1 MDIKYKLYP
10 YPVLTAGA
18 DDFVN
23 SSFSFETTVSRGIRE
38 IKFAFDMKLNNE
50 EILAMLEQGDAEY
63 LIHIEC
69 PVTGCRKIVKSD
81 TSFFTKRISESE
93 LNGKVSICA
102 FIVAK
107 KDIPAYINKNF
118 NTDYEGITFFVER
131 GGILAIGGQY
141 HLDVLKDTEE
151 LARIPSVFTIC
162 KYAADTDESM
172 RIDMDQQKITISLS
186 NKSFQNYKLLSGN
199 PSLFPVLHSMIII
212 PALIYVFET
221 MHREGIEEYEDRR
234 WFAAVAK
241 TLKRY
246 GLSLD
251 ETTLSNVDSYGLAQ
265 KLLEVPIDKALSA
278 IAMLDDG
285 EEETD

>member
-1 MDIKYKLYP
+1 MDIKNKLYP
-10 YPVLTAGA
+10 YPVLAAGT

-38 IKFAFDMKLNNE
+38 IKFTFAMKLSNE
-50 EILAMLEQGDAEY
+50 EILVMLEQGEAEY

-69 PVTGCRKIVKSD
+69 PVTGYRVIVKSD
-81 TSFFTKRISESE
+81 TSFFKKSISEKK
-93 LNGKVSICA
+93 LNGRVSICA

-107 KDIPAYINKNF
+107 RDIPAYINKDF
-118 NTDYEGITFFVER
+118 NAEYEGIAFPVDR

-151 LARIPSVFTIC
+151 LARISSVFTIC
-162 KYAADTDESM
+162 KYAANTDESM
-172 RIDMDQQKITISLS
+172 RIDMDQEKIAISLS
-186 NKSFQNYKLLSGN
+186 DESFQNYKLLSVN

-241 TLKRY
+241 TLKKY

-251 ETTLSNVDSYGLAQ
+251 ETTLSNMDSYDLAQ
-265 KLLEVPIDKALSA
+265 KLLDVPIDKALGA
-278 IAMLDDG
+278 IAMLDDNG
-285 EEETD
+285 EETD